1 MVGRTCPNCERFSP
15 YACRLPPRGCVW
27 DTLNPRQCFPQDMLL
42 TSLALIAAVLA
53 LLVSASLCCTE
64 AEHNRKK
71 HIPLFREK
79 E

>member
-1 MVGRTCPNCERFSP
+1 
-15 YACRLPPRGCVW
+15 
-27 DTLNPRQCFPQDMLL
+27 MLL

-53 LLVSASLCCTE
+53 LLISASLCCTE